1 VINMNKVFW
10 RGKNVL
16 VTGHEGF
23 LGSWLSKTLLDSGA
37 CVFGID
43 INTNRKDTIFTP
55 EDYRQISSLTE
66 SVAAYDPVET
76 FIQAGKIDYVFH
88 LAAEALVEDCVRE
101 PLRCFTSNIEG
112 TWTVLEVCRHCPSI
126 KGVVVASTDK
136 AYGVHEEL
144 PYVETAPLRADAP
157 YDVSK
162 SCADMVAHAY
172 YATYRLPVAVTR
184 CGNIY
189 GPGDFNFS
197 RIIPDTIRSII
208 NSEVLQ
214 IRSDGQFVRD
224 YVYVKDIVDGYM
236 TLAEALEKPAVA
248 GEAFNFSDEKPLTVL
263 ALVEKIYDL
272 MGAAPNYQVLN
283 RAKNE
288 IPSQYLCSAK
298 AKERLRWEPQY
309 SAEKA
314 LTETIAWY
322 TQHFQNA
329 KGEGI

>member
-1 VINMNKVFW
+1 MNTDFW

-23 LGSWLSKTLLDSGA
+23 LGSWLSKTLLNADA
-37 CVFGID
+37 CVYGID
-43 INTNRKDTIFTP
+43 IDTNREETIFTP
-55 EDYRQISSLTE
+55 DEYRHIQTLNE
-66 SVAAYDPVET
+66 SVASYAAVES
-76 FIQAGKIDYVFH
+76 FIQAGKIEYVFH
-88 LAAEALVEDCVRE
+88 LAAEALVEACVRE

-112 TWTVLEVCRHCPSI
+112 TWTVLEVCRQCPSL
-126 KGVVVASTDK
+126 KGIVVASTDK
-136 AYGVHEEL
+136 AYGVHDHL

-162 SCADMVAHAY
+162 SCADMIAHAY
-172 YATYRLPVAVTR
+172 YATYHLPVAVTR

-197 RIIPDTIRSII
+197 RLIPDTIRSII
-208 NSEVLQ
+208 NGEVLK

-224 YVYVKDIVDGYM
+224 YVYVKDIVDAYM
-236 TLAEALEKPAVA
+236 TLAEALEKPGVA
-248 GEAFNFSDEKPLTVL
+248 GEAFNFSDERPLTVL
-263 ALVEKIYDL
+263 DVVEKIYAL
-272 MGAAPNYQVLN
+272 MDTAPNYQVLN

-298 AKERLRWEPQY
+298 AKDRLRWEPQY
-309 SAEKA
+309 SADKA

-322 TQHFQNA
+322 TQYFQNA